1 MRNSFIKSILVPLT
15 ALGLAAFFVQACSGG
30 ENTNAGS
37 SGPAGCIPGS
47 TAACICG
54 GGLEGVQVCNAA
66 GNGYEACDCGQSSG
80 PGGGG
85 GSGGGGPVTCV
96 EGGSTAVVCGNGTV
110 DPGEECDDGN
120 CVADDECSDKCK
132 KPYCGD
138 KIVQAGED
146 CDDGQNEVGDMCP
159 DDCKS
164 PDGGPDA
171 PVDPCAGKLIFS
183 DFVAAPQPSQW
194 SGMGSLGYPAG
205 TKMCNAIGAADVCD
219 YEQLAEIFNNPAA
232 HPVDVAK
239 IATKVAAGS
248 SITAW
253 VNRTTMTTIGGT
265 TYPVGAGGRCNNWTY
280 MTNHIDDGEYVTITN
295 TAGAVSGAFTLDSN
309 PCYTGNTADGCAQG
323 GALDCGGVQ
332 RYIPCCFPVCQN
344 PL

>member
-15 ALGLAAFFVQACSGG
+15 ALGLAAFFAQACSGG
-30 ENTNAGS
+30 DNTNSGS
-37 SGPAGCIPGS
+37 GGPTGCIPGS

-66 GNGYEACDCGQSSG
+66 GNGYEACDCGSG
-80 PGGGG
+80 SGGSG

-96 EGGSTAVVCGNGTV
+96 EGGSTAVVCGNGTL

-120 CVADDECSDKCK
+120 CVPDDECSDKCK

-159 DDCKS
+159 DDCQI
-164 PDGGPDA
+164 PDDGGPDA

-183 DFVAAPQPSQW
+183 GFTAAPQASQW
-194 SGMGSLGYPAG
+194 SYMGSLGYEAG
-205 TKMCNAIGAADVCD
+205 TKMCQAIGAAGVCD
-219 YEQLAEIFNNPAA
+219 YEQLAEIFNNQAA

-239 IATKVAAGS
+239 ITTGVPAGGM
-248 SITAW
+248 ITAW
-253 VNRTTMTTIGGT
+253 VNRTTMATIGGT
-265 TYPVGAGGRCNNWTY
+265 SYAVGAGGRCNNWTY
-280 MTNHIDDGEYVTITN
+280 MTNHIDDGEFVTITN
-295 TAGAVSGAFTLDSN
+295 SAGAIAGAFTLDSN
-309 PCYTGNTADGCAQG
+309 ACFTGNPADGCAG
-323 GALDCGGVQ
+323 PGLECGSVQ
-332 RYIPCCFPVCQN
+332 RYIPCCFPVCQS
-344 PL
+344 P